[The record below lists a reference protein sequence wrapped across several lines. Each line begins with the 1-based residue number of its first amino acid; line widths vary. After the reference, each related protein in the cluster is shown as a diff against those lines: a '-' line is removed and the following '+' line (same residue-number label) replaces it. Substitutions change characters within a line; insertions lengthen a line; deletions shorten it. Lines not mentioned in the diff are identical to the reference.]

1 MPQGRFLR
9 VAAGGVIVLALVLL
23 FTSRLQRKMRDF
35 EVYWTAG
42 ERALAAETL
51 YRESDGHYRFK
62 YLPAFALLVAPLAL
76 MPLAAAKAVWFA
88 LSVGALFLLLY
99 VSAREVPEP
108 ALPRSWLIAAT
119 VVALA
124 KFYSHELVLGQA
136 NLLFTA
142 LVVIALAALLR
153 TRDGV
158 AGAWSGAAVVIK
170 PYAVLLIPYLLLVR
184 RFRAAAVASTMTALV
199 IAAPVV
205 RYGIVGTLQLYVDW
219 WRTVPESTASTLTN
233 PDSVSIAAMFAKWV
247 GWGPGA
253 QAATLVVVAL
263 LGAAFLAVLA
273 NRGAVREPEFLEVAL
288 LLTLIPLITPQGW
301 DYVLLLS
308 TPLVMALLGLVPR
321 LARTERIA
329 LLLPLAIV
337 AFSIYDVM
345 GREAYAAFMSWSAI
359 TLCYL
364 AIVGVAVRVRF
375 RGLL

>member
-9 VAAGGVIVLALVLL
+9 VAAGGMIVLALVLL

-247 GWGPGA
+247 GWGPAA
-253 QAATLVVVAL
+253 QAATLVVVAV